1 MKINREELIRKLE
14 SVQPGLATRETVEQ
28 SNCLVFYHGS
38 VHAFNDE
45 LYCCCPSGLDPKAK
59 AAVPAAKLLEQLGKW
74 NEDEIDLNFGDAEL
88 LISGKGQKAGVR
100 LEKEIA
106 LPIKSIEKPTE
117 WKTLPS
123 AFAEAVGIVGQCA
136 ARQHEDFKKMCVNL
150 HPKWV
155 EAWDNHQIARY
166 ELKTGLKA
174 PVLVRQQS
182 IQHVVTL
189 GMTKF
194 AETDGWLH
202 FKNPN
207 GLQLS
212 CRRYVDEFPSDE
224 LTKYLTVTNPTKTQL
239 PKGLAEAA
247 DKAAVFT
254 AEADAN
260 LVRVKLKTNRAWIK
274 GVGVSGW
281 YERGPMRVVYDGPR
295 LEFLIAPKLL
305 GEIVTKYP
313 EVGIVSDRMSI
324 NGGGVWTMC
333 CYLAPVEEE
342 SSSNGQVEAAVV
354 VEG

>member
-1 MKINREELIRKLE
+1 MKINREELIRRLE
-14 SVQPGLATRETVEQ
+14 SVAPGLAQRETLEQ
-28 SNCLVFYHGS
+28 SNCYVFYHGD
-38 VHAFNDE
+38 VHTLNDE
-45 LYCCCPSGLDPKAK
+45 VYCRCPSGLDPKAK

-74 NEDEIDLNFGDAEL
+74 AEEEIDLDFGDAEL
-88 LISGKGQKAGVR
+88 LITGKNQKAGVR

-106 LPIKSIEKPTE
+106 LPIKSVEKPTE
-117 WKTLPS
+117 WRSLPS

-136 ARQHEDFKKMCVNL
+136 AKQHEDFKKTCINI
-150 HPKWV
+150 HPKWA

-166 ELKTGLKA
+166 EMKTGLKE

-182 IQHVVTL
+182 IVHVVTL

-194 AETDGWLH
+194 SETEGWLH

-212 CRRYVDEFPSDE
+212 CRRYVDEFPSDD
-224 LTKYLTVTNPTKTQL
+224 LTKYLDVRGVKAAL

-254 AEADAN
+254 TEAEVN
-260 LVRVKLKTNRAWIK
+260 LVRVKLKSGRAWIK
-274 GVGVSGW
+274 GVGISGW
-281 YERGPMRVVYDGPR
+281 YERGPMRVTYDGPR
-295 LEFLIAPKLL
+295 IEFLIAPKLL

-313 EVGIVSDRMSI
+313 EVEITTDRLAVKA
-324 NGGGVWTMC
+324 GAWVMC

-342 SSSNGQVEAAVV
+342 SRNGQVEEVGSAT